1 MGKGSNQQMNL
12 IDKRTASVLFTI
24 LVFTLLIT
32 LIYQARQA
40 LIVFIFAILFGYL
53 LNPIV
58 GRFQACLRVSRGLAI
73 AATYLSL
80 GIAIA
85 AFWITA
91 GPRIFTEG
99 VRLGKELPALME
111 NVASGQI
118 VQQFGGQHGWD
129 YRTQV
134 QVQRFLA
141 DHRDVMIQYAQIIA
155 NRAAALAGSLM
166 WLLLI
171 PILAAFLLKDDA
183 RFANTFVGLIKGSQK
198 RGFLTLVLNDLDAM
212 LASFI
217 RAQLLLAALA
227 LVAYT
232 TFLLLARFPYSF
244 ALGATAGLLEFIPFV
259 GPLVAILLIV
269 GMAIMT
275 GYAHWLMVVVFL
287 IVWRGIQDYVTS
299 PYLMKRGLQLHP
311 LAVILGVLVGGEIAG
326 VMGLFLSVP
335 IIAGL
340 RITWK
345 AWKLEPGKTDVSP
358 AQSGN
363 LGFQVGIPKGYGINP
378 NTG

>member
-1 MGKGSNQQMNL
+1 MNL

-58 GRFQACLRVSRGLAI
+58 GRFQACLRASRGLAI
-73 AATYLSL
+73 AATYLLL

-171 PILAAFLLKDDA
+171 PILAVFLLKDDA

-244 ALGATAGLLEFIPFV
+244 ALGATAGLLEFFPFV

-345 AWKLEPGKTDVSP
+345 AWKLEPGETDVSP

-363 LGFQVGIPKGYGINP
+363 LGLQVGIPKGYGINP